1 MSTLLLRRLA
11 LLDELDRPAA
21 FRLVHNG
28 PDARGLA
35 ALLADVDVAEVA
47 RGLPLLLTVAS
58 DELDEVLRL
67 TDGHAVWLL
76 PDEDDLA
83 AHMGRWRTLPSR
95 ARLVVGDPVD
105 RPGHALVDDL
115 ADAALVDAEHLDV
128 GELTARRQQL
138 RVARMH
144 VVGVHRI
151 DLARRCRALGAELL
165 SGRYLSDVGHDATR
179 LVQGDRLT
187 LLQLMAL
194 LQQPDASPRE
204 VTTLVERSPALS
216 FELLRWVNSAH
227 VGLRHAVDELGRAV
241 GLLGPGRIRQV
252 ASLLLTRELSDRPE
266 ELTRTA
272 LLRARM
278 CDLVGGATGDARP
291 AYYVVGL
298 FSMLDALL
306 EVPLDVLVG
315 QLPLTEEVG
324 AALLHHDGRIGRV
337 LQATKLY
344 EHGHFDDDALAGFD
358 PQVLASAYL
367 DAMVHAD
374 GILQAV
380 AEVHAA
386 V

>member
-21 FRLVHNG
+21 YRLVHNG
-28 PDARGLA
+28 PGARGLA
-35 ALLADVDVAEVA
+35 ALLEGVDLAEVG
-47 RGLPLLLTVAS
+47 RGLPLLLTVAGA
-58 DELDEVLRL
+58 ELDQVLRL
-67 TDGHAVWLL
+67 TDGHPVWLL
-76 PDEDDLA
+76 PAEDDVGEHLE
-83 AHMGRWRTLPSR
+83 RWRALPPR
-95 ARLVVGDPVD
+95 ARLLVGDPVA
-105 RPGHALVDDL
+105 RPGHAVLDDL
-115 ADAALVDAEHLDV
+115 ADATLVDAEHLDV
-128 GELTARRQQL
+128 GELTTRRQQA
-138 RVARMH
+138 RVGRMH
-144 VVGVHRI
+144 VVGVHRL
-151 DLARRCRALGAELL
+151 DLAQRCRALGAELL
-165 SGRYLSDVGHDATR
+165 CGRFLADVGHDATR

-227 VGLRHAVDELGRAV
+227 VGLRNEVDELGRAV

-266 ELTRTA
+266 ELSRTA

-278 CDLVGGATGDARP
+278 CDLVGAATGDDRP

-324 AALLHHDGRIGRV
+324 AALLHHHGRIGRV

-344 EHGHFDDDALAGFD
+344 EHGHFEDDALAGFD

-367 DAMVHAD
+367 DALVHAD
-374 GILQAV
+374 RILQAV
-380 AEVHAA
+380 AEVHTAA
-386 V
+386 